1 MRQFIDLSRNPVS
14 FRFMDSMNAALVA
27 SLTSAGGAPEDLVG
41 NGAAPWTFGV
51 KGYTK
56 PGGEM
61 VATGVLLSTPS
72 ATLASAF
79 EKLDPRSA
87 VVCSANGDRIDL
99 GKGFKTR
106 CRAAPGVDQDEA
118 MLCFQ
123 SPVAIMQKKDTRE
136 KTAWVESL
144 TEIDIDAALKTGL
157 ERRAGR
163 SLDIAFAMDRLTRM
177 TAIRRKVPIRRDRQG
192 RSSFVIA
199 FSAPIAVRGTPADLR
214 FAYLAG
220 LGAKT
225 RAGFGCP
232 LLAS

>member
-1 MRQFIDLSRNPVS
+1 MRQFIDLRRQPVP

-27 SLTSAGGAPEDLVG
+27 GLTSAGAAPEDLVG

-72 ATLASAF
+72 VTLASAF
-79 EKLDPRSA
+79 EKFDPRSA
-87 VVCSANGDRIDL
+87 VVRSGNGDTIDL
-99 GKGFKTR
+99 GKGFKTP
-106 CRAAPGVDQDEA
+106 CRAAPGIDQDEV

-123 SPVAIMQKKDTRE
+123 SPVAIMQKKDARE

-144 TEIDIDAALKTGL
+144 TDIDIDAALKRGL

-163 SLDIAFAMDRLTRM
+163 SLDIVFAMDRLSRM
-177 TAIRRKVPIRRDRQG
+177 TATRRKVPIRRDRQG

-199 FSAPIAVRGTPADLR
+199 FSAPIAVRGAPADLR